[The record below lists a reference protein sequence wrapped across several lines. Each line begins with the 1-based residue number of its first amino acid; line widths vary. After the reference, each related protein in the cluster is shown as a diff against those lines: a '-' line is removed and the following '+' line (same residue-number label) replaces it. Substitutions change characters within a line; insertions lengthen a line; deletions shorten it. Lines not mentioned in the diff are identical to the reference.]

1 LKHQINI
8 LESFLKKHVTLNF
21 SAAIT
26 TVFRF
31 ALTGKKIIKKYI
43 SIYHQINAALV
54 NTRII

>member
-1 LKHQINI
+1 LK
-8 LESFLKKHVTLNF
+8 EHVTLNF